1 MLCCIIDCYSPAE
14 AIGTGLVEQMKNRRR
29 DEIESYKRMWAHLGV
44 VVCASQFLERHVLTI
59 VVMTEYIAKLK
70 GKRIRGPK
78 WERLARNFETHHSQ
92 ATLGRLLRRIGIIAR
107 IPNKV
112 EQMLAEA
119 LRERNWAIHAFF
131 RSRFETEWRRRGTIK
146 RLKEC
151 RNRIEAA
158 LVAFEKSVKS
168 VRDKY
173 GYMDMA
179 VIDMLDKLW
188 DKKYGG

>member
-1 MLCCIIDCYSPAE
+1 MG
-14 AIGTGLVEQMKNRRR
+14 IGLEEQMKSRHRA
-29 DEIESYKRMWAHLGV
+29 EIESHERMWAHFGV
-44 VVCASQFLERHVLTI
+44 VVYASQMLEWYVLTI
-59 VVMTEYIAKLK
+59 VVMTEYIAKRK

-78 WERLARNFETHHSQ
+78 WQRLARNFGTHHSQ

-107 IPNKV
+107 IPNRV

-119 LRERNWAIHAFF
+119 LRERNWAIHSFY
-131 RSRFETEWRRRGTIK
+131 RSRFETEWRRRATVK

-158 LVAFEKSVKS
+158 LVAFETSMKSVH
-168 VRDKY
+168 DKY

-179 VIDMLDKLW
+179 VVDMLNKFLDKTY
-188 DKKYGG
+188 DG